1 MEVPDTDLSLHRR
14 LFRFLKAAADEF
26 GQDMATRFAAAL
38 AFYTLFSLV
47 PLLFLVVGTV
57 GFISSET
64 AVTQSDCNTVQA
76 SAIPS
81 DSTNPLDRALLQVNE
96 VAGSA
101 VADPLAQLTC
111 QAATYRQSF
120 LWIGIALAAWSASAV
135 LQHIQ
140 GILNFIFQVPPDET
154 RGFFNAVIQRG
165 IALVSAIVLSA
176 LVFAPIL
183 AVGAVNFLR
192 DLFDVAWLRNL
203 LSFLVPV
210 TSLALLVVVVALT
223 FQLLVRIKIPWQ
235 AARRGGL
242 FTALIGLIG
251 AFLVGFYLNRFAG
264 GGALGAIGGVAIL
277 LFFFNLMWA
286 IYLFGAEMTKVYAD
300 YLVYG
305 DIVAPSHREN
315 DRRPEVVERPVPES
329 ALRTGVVAFAI
340 GWVTGW
346 LARRR

>member
-1 MEVPDTDLSLHRR
+1 MEVPDRDLPLRRR

-64 AVTQSDCNTVQA
+64 VVTQSECSTVEA
-76 SAIPS
+76 SVIPA
-81 DSTNPLDRALLQVNE
+81 DSSNPLDRALLQVNE

-135 LQHIQ
+135 LLHVQ
-140 GILNFIFQVPPDET
+140 GILNFIFQVPPDEI

-192 DLFDVAWLRNL
+192 DLFDLAWLRNL
-203 LSFLVPV
+203 LSFLVPL
-210 TSLALLVVVVALT
+210 TSLVMLVVVVGLT
-223 FQLLVRIKIPWQ
+223 FQLLVRAKIPWQ

-242 FTALIGLIG
+242 FTALIGLAG
-251 AFLVGFYLNRFAG
+251 AFGVGFYLNRFAV

-286 IYLFGAEMTKVYAD
+286 IYLFGAEVTKVYAD
-300 YLVYG
+300 YLDYG
-305 DIVAPSHREN
+305 DIVPPSQRQGAEQT
-315 DRRPEVVERPVPES
+315 RVVERPVPES
-329 ALRTGVVAFAI
+329 PLRTGVVAFVI
-340 GWVTGW
+340 GWLTGR
-346 LARRR
+346 LTRRP